1 MAQADT
7 HTLHSAAND
16 VLHTTNVA
24 EHRFVDL
31 SEADPLAAFCFAVG
45 VLAIVVIIAA
55 VVSPALKSRFKW
67 LGTMGGKFF
76 LVIVGAFFL
85 LLPIAI
91 HLPGAS
97 GALWP
102 TLAQAIPATFY
113 YTVNI
118 TGLSGELELWTPVIY
133 SMLGHGLLAT
143 LYYQVLC
150 FYTVAA
156 PIMLALTAVD
166 LIANG
171 ITGAALFVESLK
183 KSVFRRHIYVFYG
196 LNEST
201 CTLAIDLLSQVQNVS
216 SPIKSIAHPLR
227 REAKK
232 PSVPLLIFCNSQS
245 NAEDNG
251 LLAQQVRQEAY
262 GCATVLFTPLA
273 IDVIPNRLSYL
284 AQTRCPTYYLIISG
298 DTNENVRAALELCDS
313 FGSQMAQWEMDR
325 RRWDLTRIGEKPSLC
340 SRTKTYARNIHVW
353 CAHSNPDDGLVFDAL
368 PQRRA
373 PLELIDRLARHDR
386 SEAVSA
392 KQHRRAAAALAPL
405 MERVRNLIEVRLISE
420 EREVIW
426 DTLVAHPLTSV
437 LDDVDLSTQ
446 IVPVQ
451 HLYVVVLGLG
461 AFGSEAVRAAF
472 WLGRLPGVELRII
485 GIDKEGKAAASRL
498 AALWP
503 SMMAETTRQG
513 QPSCIVSIPQSPSDS
528 HDPSS
533 AVSSAS
539 HPTVQTAGATNGGA
553 APSEAAPEPSA
564 PAAPEPSAPDVP
576 TISVIEMDAEG
587 EELRPFLR
595 GQTQKAWFQGPD
607 GLTDCEVSLPQNARL
622 YFMVCLGDDE
632 RSVDVA
638 LRCQRELVMR
648 VLDGQ
653 LNAGTPPHLNP
664 LVAVL
669 VRNQE
674 MLESVDCAL
683 RAHEHFSVVP
693 FGSTAQAFSF
703 ASIIAAPWETAAI
716 RLQGIYQ
723 TMNHLVKED
732 RTPVTHTEVMEAYN
746 AFEVTK
752 LSNRAATRFTPY
764 RLWCVGL
771 KSDTP
776 YVSEALEQQ
785 YLLKLDVPHIHEQ
798 VRTPHSAA
806 RRLLCGIHYKETGT
820 SPAACQT
827 RRTQLASA
835 EASLIAEKPVLSQ
848 MAALEHARWC
858 AFMAA
863 NGWQP
868 IQGDMEELVRLASFM
883 GLEQTPEKPFPH
895 RSIHLMRNYYLEHDL
910 VTYRNHGADCRD
922 DPFAADRLVTVASI
936 HAMKDP
942 RTE

>member
-1 MAQADT
+1 M
-7 HTLHSAAND
+7 
-16 VLHTTNVA
+16 
-24 EHRFVDL
+24 
-31 SEADPLAAFCFAVG
+31 
-45 VLAIVVIIAA
+45 
-55 VVSPALKSRFKW
+55 
-67 LGTMGGKFF
+67 
-76 LVIVGAFFL
+76 
-85 LLPIAI
+85 
-91 HLPGAS
+91 
-97 GALWP
+97 
-102 TLAQAIPATFY
+102 
-113 YTVNI
+113 
-118 TGLSGELELWTPVIY
+118 
-133 SMLGHGLLAT
+133 
-143 LYYQVLC
+143 
-150 FYTVAA
+150 
-156 PIMLALTAVD
+156 
-166 LIANG
+166 
-171 ITGAALFVESLK
+171 
-183 KSVFRRHIYVFYG
+183 
-196 LNEST
+196 
-201 CTLAIDLLSQVQNVS
+201 
-216 SPIKSIAHPLR
+216 
-227 REAKK
+227 
-232 PSVPLLIFCNSQS
+232 
-245 NAEDNG
+245 
-251 LLAQQVRQEAY
+251 
-262 GCATVLFTPLA
+262 
-273 IDVIPNRLSYL
+273 
-284 AQTRCPTYYLIISG
+284 
-298 DTNENVRAALELCDS
+298 
-313 FGSQMAQWEMDR
+313 
-325 RRWDLTRIGEKPSLC
+325 
-340 SRTKTYARNIHVW
+340 
-353 CAHSNPDDGLVFDAL
+353 
-368 PQRRA
+368 
-373 PLELIDRLARHDR
+373 
-386 SEAVSA
+386 
-392 KQHRRAAAALAPL
+392 
-405 MERVRNLIEVRLISE
+405 
-420 EREVIW
+420 
-426 DTLVAHPLTSV
+426 
-437 LDDVDLSTQ
+437 
-446 IVPVQ
+446 
-451 HLYVVVLGLG
+451 
-461 AFGSEAVRAAF
+461 
-472 WLGRLPGVELRII
+472 
-485 GIDKEGKAAASRL
+485 
-498 AALWP
+498 
-503 SMMAETTRQG
+503 
-513 QPSCIVSIPQSPSDS
+513 PQSPSDS

-653 LNAGTPPHLNP
+653 LDAGTPPHLNP